1 MKKNCLKKL
10 VLSVICVFNVFLLF
24 SQSTFSGLDLD
35 AENTLIFTEEKF
47 TTSENS
53 HKNLYK
59 ATIQSKI
66 ENQAISENPKLLTC
80 YPENM
85 NILNGDM
92 EFLLYR
98 KERVC
103 QELYGYYL
111 TKRLRPSVVVEYRRE
126 AYIYPYGN
134 VRITFDKNISASTRD
149 LDMFSPKYHTAEVL
163 DDDIMVMEVKYDDYI
178 PMHILNLLQIAI
190 ADRCAISKY
199 VMCREKQKVVKG
211 L

>member
-1 MKKNCLKKL
+1 MKKNYLKKL
-10 VLSVICVFNVFLLF
+10 ILSTICIINTFLLF

-85 NILNGDM
+85 NILNGGKLLEIYNAEGIAQYSVSENTLTWTQQNPINKSTGIYTKTEISPDGNWIVYY
-92 EFLLYR
+92 EKTSPAKAKVILKNVSSNKTLTEGSLPPLWSLLYVWNR
-98 KERVC
+98 A
-103 QELYGYYL
+103 Q
-111 TKRLRPSVVVEYRRE
+111 
-126 AYIYPYGN
+126 
-134 VRITFDKNISASTRD
+134 ISR
-149 LDMFSPKYHTAEVL
+149 
-163 DDDIMVMEVKYDDYI
+163 
-178 PMHILNLLQIAI
+178 NLI
-190 ADRCAISKY
+190 
-199 VMCREKQKVVKG
+199 KQKQRQSRAYVPG
-211 L
+211 

>member
-1 MKKNCLKKL
+1 MQYQGKTLRHEFKYYINYDIYY
-10 VLSVICVFNVFLLF
+10 VLRSRLQNV
-24 SQSTFSGLDLD
+24 
-35 AENTLIFTEEKF
+35 
-47 TTSENS
+47 
-53 HKNLYK
+53 LYK
-59 ATIQSKI
+59 DEHMPDDEGYLISSLYFDDMYDSALKEKISGTRFRKKFRIRSYELNDTFIRLECKSKFD
-66 ENQAISENPKLLTC
+66 EYISKTSAKLTKEE
-80 YPENM
+80 YM

-163 DDDIMVMEVKYDDYI
+163 DDDIMVMEV
-178 PMHILNLLQIAI
+178 
-190 ADRCAISKY
+190 
-199 VMCREKQKVVKG
+199 
-211 L
+211 